1 MITEYV
7 KRRNFCENTTLKS
20 ITCEICKIACKRQ
33 DKSEFVFF
41 FVKICE
47 ITTGFDGKSKHIE
60 MNENYDSDENVN
72 EIDNDEIELDDDDL
86 DEDLEDSESMLE
98 PQVNINYNKMFTLF
112 SLGNPSI

>member
-1 MITEYV
+1 
-7 KRRNFCENTTLKS
+7 
-20 ITCEICKIACKRQ
+20 
-33 DKSEFVFF
+33 
-41 FVKICE
+41 
-47 ITTGFDGKSKHIE
+47 

-98 PQVNINYNKMFTLF
+98 PQVNINYKKICNLF